1 MTYADRLENT
11 KIDYPFDKWHEA
23 YANGLDQYT
32 DENCERAI
40 IIMDNLIDK
49 LVSLEETALENEKVE
64 LFREAVEMLNALNR
78 ENDECLIETEER
90 QDLCLLFDNI
100 ASAAGLEPKKYGG
113 GDGIVQLLNVE
124 LHPVYIC

>member
-1 MTYADRLENT
+1 MTYEERLENA

-23 YANGLDQYT
+23 YNNGLDQYT
-32 DENCERAI
+32 DENCERAT

-49 LVSLEETALENEKVE
+49 LISLEESAPENEKIE
-64 LFREAVEMLNALNR
+64 LFREAVEMLNVLNR

-90 QDLCLLFDNI
+90 QDLCFLFDKI

-113 GDGIVQLLNVE
+113 GDGIASE
-124 LHPVYIC
+124 WRDW

>member
-1 MTYADRLENT
+1 
-11 KIDYPFDKWHEA
+11 
-23 YANGLDQYT
+23 
-32 DENCERAI
+32 
-40 IIMDNLIDK
+40 MDNLIDK

-113 GDGIVQLLNVE
+113 GDGIASE
-124 LHPVYIC
+124 WRDW

>member
-23 YANGLDQYT
+23 YNNGLDQYT

-49 LVSLEETALENEKVE
+49 LISLEETAPENEKVE

-90 QDLCLLFDNI
+90 QDLCLLFDHI

-113 GDGIVQLLNVE
+113 GDGIASE
-124 LHPVYIC
+124 WRDW

>member
-1 MTYADRLENT
+1 MTYEERLENA

-23 YANGLDQYT
+23 YNNGLDQYT
-32 DENCERAI
+32 DENCERAT

-49 LVSLEETALENEKVE
+49 LISLEESALENEKIE
-64 LFREAVEMLNALNR
+64 LFREAVEMLNVLNR

-90 QDLCLLFDNI
+90 QDLCLLFDKI

-113 GDGIVQLLNVE
+113 GDGIASE
-124 LHPVYIC
+124 WRDW

>member
-1 MTYADRLENT
+1 MTYEERLENA

-23 YANGLDQYT
+23 YNNGLDQYT

-49 LVSLEETALENEKVE
+49 LISLEETAPENEKIQ

-78 ENDECLIETEER
+78 ENDESLIETEER
-90 QDLCLLFDNI
+90 KDLCLLFDNI
-100 ASAAGLEPKKYGG
+100 ASAAGIESKKYGG
-113 GDGIVQLLNVE
+113 GDGIASE
-124 LHPVYIC
+124 WRDW